1 MSKVQII
8 EQDGKAV
15 FAVVPIDIWN
25 RIKDAAEDAEDLADI
40 ERFDREDDGT
50 RVPHVVV
57 KAKMDGV
64 HPVRAWRE
72 YRGLTQD
79 ALSEASGIS
88 KPYLSQIESGKR
100 DGTTRVLASLA
111 KALQVPVDLLLL
123 QQ

>member
-15 FAVVPIDIWN
+15 FAVVPIDLWN
-25 RIKDAAEDAEDLADI
+25 RIKDAAEDAEDLADV
-40 ERFDREDDGT
+40 ERFDREDDGF
-50 RVPHVVV
+50 RVPHAVVT
-57 KAKMDGV
+57 AKMEGA

-72 YRGLTQD
+72 YRKLTQD

-100 DGTTRVLASLA
+100 DGTTETMRKLAA
-111 KALQVPVDLLLL
+111 ALQVPMDMLV
-123 QQ
+123 Q

>member
-25 RIKDAAEDAEDLADI
+25 RIKDAAEDAEDIADI
-40 ERFDREDDGT
+40 ERFQREDDGV
-50 RVPHVVV
+50 RVPLGVVE
-57 KAKMDGV
+57 AQANGA

-72 YRGLTQD
+72 HRGLTQD

-88 KPYLSQIESGKR
+88 KPYLSQIEGGKR
-100 DGTTRVLASLA
+100 DGTTDTLSKIA
-111 KALQVPVDLLLL
+111 KALQVPMDLLVP
-123 QQ
+123 

>member
-15 FAVVPIDIWN
+15 FAVVPIDLWN
-25 RIKDAAEDAEDLADI
+25 RIKDAAEDAEDLADV
-40 ERFDREDDGT
+40 ERFDREDDGV
-50 RVPHVVV
+50 RVPLEVV
-57 KAKMDGV
+57 KAEANGA

-88 KPYLSQIESGKR
+88 KPYLSQIEGSKR
-100 DGTTRVLASLA
+100 DGTTDTLSKISR
-111 KALQVPVDLLLL
+111 ALQVPMDLLMP
-123 QQ
+123 